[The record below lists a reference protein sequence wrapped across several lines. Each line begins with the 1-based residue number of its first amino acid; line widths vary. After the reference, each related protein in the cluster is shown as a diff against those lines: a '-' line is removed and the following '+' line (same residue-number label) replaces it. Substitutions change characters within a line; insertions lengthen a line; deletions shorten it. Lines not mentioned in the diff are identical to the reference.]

1 MKKDYLKQII
11 VTTVLVI
18 SVSCSLFFGFKYLKE
33 KDGMRTAEQA
43 VMLMYNFESF
53 TELYDKQMAE
63 LKEIVTE
70 DVYNN
75 ITVENIDR
83 ALTTYLKF
91 RQNPAKVTILE
102 KTEDH
107 IIYTI
112 TSDSLTT
119 GRKFVMYYDTNIFGK
134 INKMEEAELRDFYK
148 ATSTVE

>member
-1 MKKDYLKQII
+1 MNKSSIRSII
-11 VTTVLVI
+11 ISAVLVL
-18 SVSCSLFFGFKYLKE
+18 SVGFTLFSGFNYLREKE
-33 KDGMRTAEQA
+33 GIRTAEQA

-53 TELYDKQMAE
+53 TDLYEKQMSE
-63 LKEIVTE
+63 LKELVTDE
-70 DVYNN
+70 VYQN

-91 RQNPAKVTILE
+91 RQNPSKVTILE
-102 KTEDH
+102 KTSDH

-112 TSDSLTT
+112 ASDSLTS
-119 GRKFVMYYDTNIFGK
+119 GRKFVMYYDTNIFGR